1 MAQQESP
8 SFNFSS
14 VSVFGFLFK
23 WRWHIAI
30 FVGLAAV
37 SAIVFSTPYF
47 IKPKFKSTVIFYPST
62 VNSVSKALLS
72 KNLYDGKDPLAFG
85 EEESAEQLIQIL
97 YSDKIRDKVISKFN
111 LMRHY
116 NIDSTD
122 ELKNFKL
129 YKNYSE
135 NITFRRTEFMSVE
148 IKVLDTDPVMA
159 ANIANEIADLLDE
172 TKNDIQKKNAEKGF
186 QVVEA
191 QYLSKNKLV
200 QSLSDSLGKLRD
212 LGIFD
217 YALQSDNLNK
227 QYVEALTDFVNESAK
242 LKVYKQN
249 NLADSDTLIYKTKA
263 RIEGSA
269 KVKQV
274 LEEKLSI
281 LSKFGGASAEMSQQL
296 TRELE
301 ELSELKMKY
310 DQAKVD
316 VEETL
321 PSKFVVNSATP
332 AEKKTYPVRWLIV
345 AISMLGAFLF
355 AIVILVI
362 IENYQRITTGNDNI

>member
-1 MAQQESP
+1 MAQQESS

-23 WRWHIAI
+23 WRWHIAV
-30 FVGLAAV
+30 FVGLAFVTA
-37 SAIVFSTPYF
+37 AIFSSPFF

-62 VNSVSKALLS
+62 VNSVSKALLA

-85 EEESAEQLIQIL
+85 EEAEAEQLIQIL
-97 YSDKIRDKVISKFN
+97 YSDNIREKIIAKFN
-111 LMRHY
+111 LMEHY
-116 NIDSTD
+116 DIDSSD
-122 ELKNFKL
+122 QLRYFKL
-129 YKNYSE
+129 YKNYTE

-148 IKVLDTDPVMA
+148 IKVLDTDPKMA
-159 ANIANEIADLLDE
+159 ADIANEIADLLDE
-172 TKNDIQKKNAEKGF
+172 TKNEIQKKNAVKGF

-191 QYLSKNKLV
+191 QYLAKSNLV
-200 QSLSDSLGKLRD
+200 QSISDSLGKLRD

-227 QYVEALTDFVNESAK
+227 QYVEALTDYVNESAK
-242 LKVYKQN
+242 LLVYKQN
-249 NLADSDTLIYKTKA
+249 NLPDTDTLIYKTKA

-269 KVKQV
+269 KVKKV
-274 LEEKLSI
+274 LEEKLVV
-281 LSKFGGASAEMSQQL
+281 LSKFGGASDAMTQQL

-316 VEETL
+316 VNETL
-321 PSKFVVNSATP
+321 PSKFIVNSAKP

-345 AISMLGAFLF
+345 AISMIGAFLF
-355 AIVILVI
+355 AIVLLVI
-362 IENYQRITTGNDNI
+362 IENYQRIKASSSTI